1 MVWVTEERKAVGG
14 VGLTEE
20 GVPVPGPTPPEV
32 PVTPTPPPGVGLR
45 PAEITPVEIGFLADH
60 KKIKSIIDKRGYRY
74 LCTKPSK
81 IADDTGLPLDVVL
94 EHLKVME
101 LDESAKFMETGED
114 ALICGIDAL
123 QRLVENLRKLK
134 V

>member
-1 MVWVTEERKAVGG
+1 MVWELEERKAVGG
-14 VGLTEE
+14 IPIVTEPGE
-20 GVPVPGPTPPEV
+20 ELPPAPEVPPITPAPPEGIGLKPAAV
-32 PVTPTPPPGVGLR
+32 PVTPT
-45 PAEITPVEIGFLADH
+45 GFLEEH

-81 IADDTGLPLDVVL
+81 IADDSGLPLDVVL

>member
-1 MVWVTEERKAVGG
+1 MPWEVQDTKAVAVAGI
-14 VGLTEE
+14 VEE
-20 GVPVPGPTPPEV
+20 PGEVPPGPPPPEA
-32 PVTPTPPPGVGLR
+32 PPITPPPGTGLK
-45 PAEITPVEIGFLADH
+45 PAEVKPVEIGFLADH
-60 KKIKSIIDKRGYRY
+60 KKIKKIIDKRGYRY